1 MSEQTL
7 ELQIKSKAEE
17 ANNSISKLV
26 KSLTNTEN
34 ILTNIYLELG
44 SIEKKSMSSTDN
56 VKKGLDNVKS
66 SSDKA
71 TSGIGKLG
79 KALSLSGAYLAI
91 KRLSSTMLDW
101 LDTSIDRSEQMN
113 LFNVVFK
120 NVEKDGVKTF
130 SKLGK
135 EATQFQNKM
144 NEVFGTNMTETL
156 KYQGLFRSMGD
167 NVGIPEEYSALMSET
182 MTKFTYDLASL
193 YNKSETDTAEALR
206 AGVYAGQTKPLR
218 SYGIDVTQTSMQPIL
233 DSLGIDKQVKELSQ
247 AEKEILRYIAT
258 LRQGQVA
265 MGDFANTVNKIA
277 AHIRNYMM
285 KKLVNVCKNGVRMI
299 KKFNNI
305 QEMVYE
311 YSC

>member
-17 ANNSISKLV
+17 ANNSIEKLI

-167 NVGIPEEYSALMSET
+167 NVGIPEKYSSLMSET

-206 AGVYAGQTKPLR
+206 AGVYAGQTKPLV
-218 SYGIDVTQTSMQPIL
+218 I
-233 DSLGIDKQVKELSQ
+233 
-247 AEKEILRYIAT
+247 
-258 LRQGQVA
+258 
-265 MGDFANTVNKIA
+265 
-277 AHIRNYMM
+277 
-285 KKLVNVCKNGVRMI
+285 
-299 KKFNNI
+299 
-305 QEMVYE
+305 
-311 YSC
+311 